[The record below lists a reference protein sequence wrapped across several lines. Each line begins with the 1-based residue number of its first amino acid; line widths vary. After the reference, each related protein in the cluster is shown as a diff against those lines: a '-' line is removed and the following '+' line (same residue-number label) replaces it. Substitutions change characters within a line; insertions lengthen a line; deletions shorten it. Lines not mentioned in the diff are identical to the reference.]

1 MAILKGGEMDR
12 EILFRSKNLDEK
24 WIKGFVYHVNTQT
37 SKAGWFIFDG
47 IKPNEVIAETIGQ
60 YTCREDK
67 NGAKIFEGDIVKYD
81 NMEAKVVF
89 YKGCFGFVYFGFTA
103 FTQFD
108 SKKVEIIGNIHD
120 GKLKEAR

>member
-1 MAILKGGEMDR
+1 MDR

-103 FTQFD
+103 FT
-108 SKKVEIIGNIHD
+108 
-120 GKLKEAR
+120 